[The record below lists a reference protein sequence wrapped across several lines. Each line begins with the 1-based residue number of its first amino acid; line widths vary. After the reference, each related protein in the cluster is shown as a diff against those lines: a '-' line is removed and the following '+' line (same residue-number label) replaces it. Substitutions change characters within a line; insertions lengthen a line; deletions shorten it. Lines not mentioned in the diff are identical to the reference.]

1 MSLKERISS
10 PLEAGTSLL
19 NAHHLPPHLTPALE
33 QASGR
38 LAKKAMHI
46 TLVVARRDYQL
57 PPTIPPLGSPGLA
70 VPPPPSSPRF
80 SSPVAALKHIVR
92 SRSFSKPLRLN
103 IDTTS
108 APLASPSTPF
118 SGLSFGRP
126 RWATTPLTPKTPMS
140 PPPMTPCTA
149 SSITTDGTAPIMSS
163 SGTMWFI
170 QPAGLPLREEKEL
183 RIAFDKASHRHEL
196 NLPSPMNSSM
206 CGLNAQLIHQSIIQ
220 NDVMFKSEGLTLVA
234 LDGLY
239 SLKAALSAYAR
250 TGSLMRLEDAV
261 DELRRLVIANNGRK
275 VTKVE
280 LLRSYDWLR
289 ISDWALRDLD
299 EMYKRAYGGLDAVGA
314 ISGMPKIE
322 SEPFA
327 EPIIR
332 SEFDHDSDD
341 GTEIDDELNEPMV
354 EIEMTRDASRRATP
368 KTPVLKLQTNFDPL
382 PAKLRSPGEDGQGDQ
397 DNDSARTAKAT
408 DQPAHMV
415 QFWPTSSIDEIMTAG
430 VLSPE
435 RSSMRLG
442 SMTPNGY
449 DDISPTTRGEWGF
462 LMVDDAFQGAKQAA
476 IETW

>member
-1 MSLKERISS
+1 
-10 PLEAGTSLL
+10 
-19 NAHHLPPHLTPALE
+19 
-33 QASGR
+33 
-38 LAKKAMHI
+38 
-46 TLVVARRDYQL
+46 
-57 PPTIPPLGSPGLA
+57 
-70 VPPPPSSPRF
+70 
-80 SSPVAALKHIVR
+80 
-92 SRSFSKPLRLN
+92 
-103 IDTTS
+103 
-108 APLASPSTPF
+108 
-118 SGLSFGRP
+118 
-126 RWATTPLTPKTPMS
+126 
-140 PPPMTPCTA
+140 
-149 SSITTDGTAPIMSS
+149 
-163 SGTMWFI
+163 
-170 QPAGLPLREEKEL
+170 
-183 RIAFDKASHRHEL
+183 
-196 NLPSPMNSSM
+196 MNPSM

-220 NDVMFKSEGLTLVA
+220 NDVMFKSEGLTLLA

-250 TGSLMRLEDAV
+250 TGSPMRLEDAV

-314 ISGMPKIE
+314 ISGMPKPESE
-322 SEPFA
+322 SEPFI
-327 EPIIR
+327 EPMIR

-341 GTEIDDELNEPMV
+341 GTEIDDELDEPM
-354 EIEMTRDASRRATP
+354 IGIALTRGGSRRATP

-382 PAKLRSPGEDGQGDQ
+382 PPKLRSPGEDGQGDR
-397 DNDSARTAKAT
+397 DNDSARTAKAI
-408 DQPAHMV
+408 DQPAHIV

-442 SMTPNGY
+442 PMTPNGY